1 MKIGLSFITLTS
13 AAVLALSASAA
24 QARIG
29 ESQEAT
35 AQTQAAKKVAL
46 WYQAEDKLF
55 NDFKRDQTLA
65 RRAAGGTRG
74 EPMRPGDAWT
84 ARFCTPR
91 PVGGERCII

>member
-35 AQTQAAKKVAL
+35 AQTQAAKKVAM
-46 WYQAEDKLF
+46 WYQAEADLF
-55 NDFKRDQTLA
+55 NALEHQIQHQTM
-65 RRAAGGTRG
+65 R
-74 EPMRPGDAWT
+74 RPG
-84 ARFCTPR
+84 P
-91 PVGGERCII
+91 